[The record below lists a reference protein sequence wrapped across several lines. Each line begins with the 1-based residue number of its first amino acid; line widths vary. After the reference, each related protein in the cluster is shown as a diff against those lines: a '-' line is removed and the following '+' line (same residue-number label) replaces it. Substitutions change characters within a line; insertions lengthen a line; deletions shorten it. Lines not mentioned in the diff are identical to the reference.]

1 MGEISLC
8 NKTLLAKIRI
18 WGYSERE
25 VNNMSKVSSNIKK
38 FRKEKDMTQDVL
50 AEKLCV
56 TRQAVSN
63 WENDKTQPDVDTL
76 EKLAEVF
83 EVSVE
88 ELIYGEKGKTVI
100 DKTIKLGGDGIGFGC
115 ALAAIISY
123 VHWHSIGWAILH
135 GALGWIYVIYYAI
148 KF

>member
-1 MGEISLC
+1 
-8 NKTLLAKIRI
+8 
-18 WGYSERE
+18 
-25 VNNMSKVSSNIKK
+25 MSKVGSNIKK
-38 FRKEKDMTQDVL
+38 YRTEKNMTQDAL

-63 WENDKTQPDVDTL
+63 WENGRTQPDVETL

-88 ELIYGEKGKTVI
+88 ELIYDEKRKTVI
-100 DKTIKLGGDGIGFGC
+100 DRTIKLGGNGVGFGC
-115 ALAAIISY
+115 ALAMIISY
-123 VHWHSIGWAILH
+123 VQFHSIGKAILH
-135 GALGWIYVIYYAI
+135 GILGWIYVIYYAI